1 MGSAGGRCAQSA
13 EGDYVDHGIECIGAG
28 IFSRVSRRR
37 RIDVAF
43 CAAGG
48 GGAGV
53 GARPAEWKRSGE
65 KLEAD
70 AGVHLRRARQKDVT
84 VR

>member
-1 MGSAGGRCAQSA
+1 
-13 EGDYVDHGIECIGAG
+13 
-28 IFSRVSRRR
+28 
-37 RIDVAF
+37 VAF